1 MDNDTLLFRD
11 KGAGV
16 FKDICIYPNRIA
28 TLKKNNFFGKHVEV
42 TYLKDIAGVYKI
54 KGKQVI
60 LSTRL
65 MTGRGYRLSSHSQAE
80 EFVRVLNSVM

>member
-16 FKDICIYPNRIA
+16 FKDICIYPNRIV
-28 TLKKNNFFGKHVEV
+28 TLKKNTFFGKHVEV
-42 TYLKDIAGVYKI
+42 TYLKDIAGVYRI

-80 EFVRVLNSVM
+80 EFVRILNSVM